1 MNAIS
6 RMLLTLLALCTSMP
20 ALANPAPQWKLVQR
34 VGEVW
39 ITSDQFQPV
48 SLSINGAVPEKSVI
62 VTGQKGRAVL
72 SRGTEQIILQPNS
85 RLVIPETKDNTTRL
99 QQSRGSAVFRVDRK
113 KLPHFRVDTP
123 YLAAVVKGTIFHVV
137 VSEKSAVVRVSEGAV
152 SVATAKGE
160 AETLVKPGMVA
171 EVRATNTVVIDL
183 TDETGKKRRIIQRD
197 TSPTPATNERL
208 DWGPGGS
215 DGSEGGSNDGN
226 GLAGPDRQ
234 ASFQNLQLRD
244 TFTPQKNRQMVLL
257 RSSSPDISLAEF
269 AVDAATRKQMK
280 LTEDRRVARFS
291 NLEHIV
297 DTQAVADAAASGLE
311 KVQVA
316 SGKNFLKSA
325 NVKVESKFTSSAIQ
339 NLILGGVGVL
349 LAYQLLKTLF
359 RRKRA

>member
-1 MNAIS
+1 MTAFKRI
-6 RMLLTLLALCTSMP
+6 LLSLLALCFSMP

-85 RLVIPETKDNTTRL
+85 RLVIPETKGNTTRL
-99 QQSRGSAVFRVDRK
+99 EQSRGSALFRVDRK

-137 VSEKSAVVRVSEGAV
+137 VSDKVAVVRVSEGAV

-183 TDETGKKRRIIQRD
+183 TDEAGKKRRIIDRQ
-197 TSPTPATNERL
+197 TSPTPATNERF

-215 DGSEGGSNDGN
+215 AGGDSGSDDGN
-226 GLAGPDRQ
+226 GLAGPDKE
-234 ASFQNLQLRD
+234 ASFQNIQLRD
-244 TFTPQKNRQMVLL
+244 TFAAPKSRQMVLL
-257 RSSSPDISLAEF
+257 RSSTPDTSLAEF

-280 LTEDRRVARFS
+280 LREDRRVARFS

-297 DTQAVADAAASGLE
+297 DTQAVADAATKGLE
-311 KVQVA
+311 KVQIA
-316 SGKNFLKSA
+316 SGKNFLKTN
-325 NVKVESKFTSSAIQ
+325 NVKVESKLTSSAIQ

-349 LAYQLLKTLF
+349 VVYQLLKTLF

>member
-1 MNAIS
+1 MNAIA
-6 RMLLTLLALCTSMP
+6 RMLLTLLVLCTSLP

-48 SLSINGAVPEKSVI
+48 SLAINGAVPEKSVI

-85 RLVIPETKDNTTRL
+85 RLVIPETKGNTTRL
-99 QQSRGSAVFRVDRK
+99 EQSRGSALFRVDRK

-123 YLAAVVKGTIFHVV
+123 YLAAVVKGTVFHVV
-137 VSEKSAVVRVSEGAV
+137 VSEKSAVVHVSEGAV

-171 EVRATNTVVIDL
+171 EVRATNTVVIEL
-183 TDETGKKRRIIQRD
+183 TDEKGKKRRVIQRD
-197 TSPTPATNERL
+197 TNPTPATNERL

-215 DGSEGGSNDGN
+215 DGSDGSGGGHGS
-226 GLAGPDRQ
+226 AGPEQ
-234 ASFQNLQLRD
+234 EASFLNLQLRD
-244 TFTPQKNRQMVLL
+244 TFVPNTSRQLVVL
-257 RSSSPDISLAEF
+257 RSSSPETSLAEF
-269 AVDAATRKQMK
+269 AVDAATRHQMK
-280 LTEDRRVARFS
+280 LTDDRRVARFE

-297 DTQAVADAAASGLE
+297 DTQAVADAAAKGL
-311 KVQVA
+311 KQVQIA
-316 SGKNFLKSA
+316 SGKNFLKSN
-325 NVKVESKFTSSAIQ
+325 NVKVGSKFTSNTIQ
-339 NLILGGVGVL
+339 NLIVGGVGVL
-349 LAYQLLKTLF
+349 LAYQLIKTLF

>member
-1 MNAIS
+1 MNAFA

-280 LTEDRRVARFS
+280 LTEDRRVARFE

>member
-1 MNAIS
+1 
-6 RMLLTLLALCTSMP
+6 
-20 ALANPAPQWKLVQR
+20 
-34 VGEVW
+34 
-39 ITSDQFQPV
+39 
-48 SLSINGAVPEKSVI
+48 
-62 VTGQKGRAVL
+62 
-72 SRGTEQIILQPNS
+72 
-85 RLVIPETKDNTTRL
+85 
-99 QQSRGSAVFRVDRK
+99 
-113 KLPHFRVDTP
+113 
-123 YLAAVVKGTIFHVV
+123 
-137 VSEKSAVVRVSEGAV
+137 
-152 SVATAKGE
+152 
-160 AETLVKPGMVA
+160 
-171 EVRATNTVVIDL
+171 VIDL

-244 TFTPQKNRQMVLL
+244 TFTPQKSRQMVLL

-280 LTEDRRVARFS
+280 LTEDRRVARFE